1 MMKIG
6 FIGGTGQ
13 LGAAIAIHLAQQFE
27 VILGSRSQEKAKA
40 TIEKIL
46 REKGRRDSLLNNLAA
61 AENREVARTC
71 DLVLLTVPQENA
83 IETVMSLKDS
93 FAGNQVL
100 LSTVS
105 TMKRIGREFVSD
117 VASKS
122 ISEQVSEIL
131 PKSVKVATA
140 FQTVPAHILYEERS
154 ISSDVL
160 VACDS
165 QETYESVGLVIRAIN
180 GLRPLYL
187 GSLRLSSEIERLTA
201 LLLNI
206 AIKNKLNSPTLK
218 FNSF

>member
-13 LGAAIAIHLAQQFE
+13 LGAAIAIHLAQEFE

-105 TMKRIGREFVSD
+105 TMKRIGREFISD
-117 VASKS
+117 IASKS

-131 PKSVKVATA
+131 PKSIKVATA

-206 AIKNKLNSPTLK
+206 AIKNKLKSPTLK

>member
-105 TMKRIGREFVSD
+105 TMKRIGREFISD
-117 VASKS
+117 IASKS

-140 FQTVPAHILYEERS
+140 FQTVPAHILYEERP

-206 AIKNKLNSPTLK
+206 AIKNKLKSPTLK

>member
-105 TMKRIGREFVSD
+105 TMKRIGREFISD
-117 VASKS
+117 IASKS

-131 PKSVKVATA
+131 PKSIKVATA

-206 AIKNKLNSPTLK
+206 AIKNKLKSPTLK